1 MFYLSIQESWEYCR
15 LWKIKWIVWFCWPF
29 QDYVTIIFFFFYSKW
44 LRYFTIFSLISFT
57 IDISYRISFKTII
70 AFILENKSTFQ
81 TMFIRCFRS
90 HSYFRYLIFTQ
101 LGINVNSNT
110 RNPICLCDKEFYWF
124 FQRRRE
130 NYTFPLALYSDFDIH
145 MEDMHLKSMHFI

>member
-1 MFYLSIQESWEYCR
+1 MDCLVLLTFSRLYNDNLFRFLFKMVKIFYHISR
-15 LWKIKWIVWFCWPF
+15 
-29 QDYVTIIFFFFYSKW
+29 
-44 LRYFTIFSLISFT
+44 ISFT
-57 IDISYRISFKTII
+57 IDISYKIMQLYRSKLSQHSFKN
-70 AFILENKSTFQ
+70 NKSTFQ

-90 HSYFRYLIFTQ
+90 HSYFQYLIFTQ